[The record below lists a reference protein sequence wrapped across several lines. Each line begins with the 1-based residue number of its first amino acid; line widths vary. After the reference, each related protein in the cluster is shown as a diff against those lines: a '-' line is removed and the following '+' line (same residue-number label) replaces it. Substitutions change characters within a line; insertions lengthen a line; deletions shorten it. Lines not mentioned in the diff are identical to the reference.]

1 MCRGDGWPILL
12 ILGAAKKVLW
22 DSNDSYDLLVSPNV
36 LLHFNGERICRVAR
50 VGHLQIASVD
60 FIYTYNI
67 GLSVTMGKNPP
78 LHSRKPQISESDRTV
93 FDFVLPFT
101 GKIH

>member
-1 MCRGDGWPILL
+1 M
-12 ILGAAKKVLW
+12 
-22 DSNDSYDLLVSPNV
+22 
-36 LLHFNGERICRVAR
+36 
-50 VGHLQIASVD
+50 GHLQIASVD

-67 GLSVTMGKNPP
+67 GLSVTMEKNPP

-101 GKIH
+101 GKMH